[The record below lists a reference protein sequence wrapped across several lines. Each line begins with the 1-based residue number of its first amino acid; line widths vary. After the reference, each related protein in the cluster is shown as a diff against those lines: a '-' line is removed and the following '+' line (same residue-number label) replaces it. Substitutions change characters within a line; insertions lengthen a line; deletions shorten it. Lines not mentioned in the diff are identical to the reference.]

1 MPLKPF
7 RPSIAL
13 VYLVLG
19 GSFALLSLTFYVAG
33 FQPLAE
39 RLREA
44 HGQIIDHTLDSTR
57 WVVQG
62 ALDRHI
68 ALARQ
73 TASRSAIRQQQVRYL
88 AGEMDLADL
97 RAFATPKLRDAL
109 KANDELLGI
118 RRLAPD
124 GTPLL
129 QVGWSPPPLPEASR
143 CTLPE
148 TGDQEGGVRIHGP
161 FPLKGRQVLV
171 YCSPLHGPGGERIGM
186 DQLLMDAAPVQNI
199 LQTPHGEDLDTVTL
213 GVVAAD
219 GRLLF
224 WPRGAIYQDARQ
236 RLKAHLAGNP
246 IGDGVHIHYRPLAS
260 VDWRIYGVVH
270 TRAFFAETNR
280 QLWRLL
286 GLLAML
292 AALIFVAKILALR
305 PIIRALTQVHHLTE
319 QAHRDGM
326 TGLFNHAH
334 MQQLI
339 DREIERSQRYKTPFS
354 ILMMDIDH
362 FKEINDTHGHPVGD
376 AFLRHIARILKD
388 WARTSDLAARY
399 GGEEFMVILPETDPH
414 GALSMAERL
423 REEIA
428 RQPLEHRG
436 QKLQISVSIGVVS
449 CAGKA
454 VGSSRTQLVRAVDD
468 ALYTSKRGGRD
479 RVTQTVIDTAIPAGA

>member
-44 HGQIIDHTLDSTR
+44 HAEIIDHTLDSTR
-57 WVVQG
+57 WLVQG

-73 TASRSAIRQQQVRYL
+73 TASRSAIRQQQMRYL
-88 AGEMDLADL
+88 AGELDLADL

-109 KANDELLGI
+109 QANDELLGI
-118 RRLAPD
+118 RRLGPD

-129 QVGWSPPPLPEASR
+129 QVGWSPAPLPGAST

-148 TGDQEGGVRIHGP
+148 KGDRGSGIRIQGP
-161 FPLKGRQVLV
+161 FPLKGKQILV
-171 YCSPLHGPGGERIGM
+171 YCSPLHDPGGTRIGM
-186 DQLLMDAAPVQNI
+186 DQLLMDAAPVQGI
-199 LQTPHGEDLDTVTL
+199 LQNPHGEDLRTVTL

-224 WPRGAIYQDARQ
+224 WPRGEIYQAARQ
-236 RLKAHLAGNP
+236 HLQAHLAGNP
-246 IGDGVHIHYRPLAS
+246 AGDGIHIQHRPLAS

-270 TRAFFAETNR
+270 TRAFFAETDR

-286 GLLAML
+286 GLLAIL
-292 AALIFVAKILALR
+292 AALIFAAKILALR

-362 FKEINDTHGHPVGD
+362 FKGINDTHGHPVGD

-399 GGEEFMVILPETDPH
+399 GGEEFMIILPETDPH

-423 REEIA
+423 RQEIA

-436 QKLQISVSIGVVS
+436 QKLRVTVSIGVVS
-449 CAGKA
+449 CTGKA
-454 VGSSRTQLVRAVDD
+454 GGPSRAQLVRAVDD

-479 RVTQTVIDTAIPAGA
+479 RVTQTVIDAGIPPGA